1 MTYIR
6 IESEDTLNFINN
18 KIIACVNNQEYVYS
32 AALVEKMILL
42 TTDMGPFYDD
52 MGLEIDVGNNTAI
65 FIMSEH
71 KCFKDFLFEQI
82 GAVTSIPKLT
92 KYPTFIYGHV
102 SHILQN
108 QRCNG
113 LMTVAMTNAIVTL
126 IAKKN

>member
-71 KCFKDFLFEQI
+71 K
-82 GAVTSIPKLT
+82 
-92 KYPTFIYGHV
+92 
-102 SHILQN
+102 
-108 QRCNG
+108 
-113 LMTVAMTNAIVTL
+113 
-126 IAKKN
+126 